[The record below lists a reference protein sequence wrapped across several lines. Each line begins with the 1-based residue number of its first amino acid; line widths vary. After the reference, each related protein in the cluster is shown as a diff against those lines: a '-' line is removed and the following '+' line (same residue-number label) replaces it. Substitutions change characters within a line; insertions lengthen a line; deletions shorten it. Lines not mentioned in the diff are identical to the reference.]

1 MRGFPGG
8 SVVKRLPANAGDAGH
23 TGSIPESERF
33 PGGGNGIPLQYSSLE
48 NAMDG
53 GAWWAAVHR
62 VTESDT
68 TEATE
73 CAPIHIAHTCTHT
86 YLKSENSKFS
96 FYLYFIVM

>member
-62 VTESDT
+62 VTESRT
-68 TEATE
+68 RLKQLSVPPYTLH
-73 CAPIHIAHTCTHT
+73 IHAHTPT
-86 YLKSENSKFS
+86 
-96 FYLYFIVM
+96 